1 MKPLRTCTLA
11 LLAFTAQLL
20 AAQDASP
27 LLVVPAAPPAL
38 LPPAPRA
45 ISPEAAAKLAA
56 LAPKFSVADTPVPN
70 PAARE
75 RDPDRPRNTIIRLP
89 NYIVTEPKIKMP
101 KQREMLTPKGRLELA
116 LKRYPGLRFGNIGF
130 LRNDGIALMMYEED
144 LRLERMR
151 EMADLLSLLPA
162 SLQANPEVKHSAQEI
177 FIRPTTPRT
186 TGSRTMGGK

>member
-11 LLAFTAQLL
+11 LLACTGVL

-27 LLVVPAAPPAL
+27 LLAVPAAPPAL
-38 LPPAPRA
+38 PPPAPRA

-56 LAPKFSVADTPVPN
+56 LVPKFSVADTPLPD
-70 PAARE
+70 PAAR
-75 RDPDRPRNTIIRLP
+75 DPGPDRPRNTIIRLP
-89 NYIVTEPKIKMP
+89 NYVVTEPKIKMP
-101 KQREMLTPKGRLELA
+101 KERELLTPKGRLELA

-151 EMADLLSLLPA
+151 EMAELLSLLPA
-162 SLQANPEVKHSAQEI
+162 SIQAKPEVKRSSQQI
-177 FIRPTTPRT
+177 LIRPITPRT
-186 TGSRTMGGK
+186 TGARTMGGK